1 MTPPIAPPTA
11 GPNWDAPSLIPS
23 SEPNLDDASVV
34 SIDEVTAGPVSV
46 FSVVNEELGMST
58 EENVS
63 MSVLGRPG
71 MVLIVGVVDMS

>member
-23 SEPNLDDASVV
+23 NLDDASVV
-34 SIDEVTAGPVSV
+34 AIDEVTAGPVSV
-46 FSVVNEELGMST
+46 FSVANEELGMST

-71 MVLIVGVVDMS
+71 MVLSVGVVDMS